1 MFKLPELPYGYDS
14 LQPVVSET
22 TMRTH
27 HDKHHKAYVDVTNTL
42 VPEKKLE
49 GKTLEEVVAFAK
61 ANDEKK
67 LFNQSGQAWNH
78 AFFWECMTPTFAK
91 PQGALADAISSAFG
105 DLEQLKAKFV
115 AEGVG
120 HFASGWVW
128 LVVEGGVLKV
138 ISTHDADTAIAHE
151 GVKPVLVCD
160 LWEHA
165 YYLDYKNL
173 RKDFLEKWFD
183 GVANWA
189 FAAQQ
194 FEAAVDKGEA
204 YAYPAPADQAAAA

>member
-1 MFKLPELPYGYDS
+1 MFKLPELPYGYDA
-14 LQPVVSET
+14 LQPVVSEI

-27 HDKHHKAYVDVTNTL
+27 HDKHHKAYVDVANTL
-42 VPEKKLE
+42 VAEKGLS
-49 GKTLEEVVAFAK
+49 GKTMEDLVKYAK
-61 ANDEKK
+61 ATPGEQK

-78 AFFWECMTPTFAK
+78 AFFWESMAPSPAK
-91 PQGALADAISSAFG
+91 PQGAFADAVKAAFG

-128 LVVEGGVLKV
+128 LVAEGGALKV
-138 ISTHDADTAIAHE
+138 ISTHDADTALVHDAAPI
-151 GVKPVLVCD
+151 LVCD

-183 GVANWA
+183 GVANWG
-189 FAAQQ
+189 FAAKQ
-194 FEAAVDKGEA
+194 FDAALGKGEG
-204 YAYPAPADQAAAA
+204 YRYPAPADQA

>member
-1 MFKLPELPYGYDS
+1 MFKLPELPYGYDA
-14 LQPVVSET
+14 LQPTVSEI

-27 HDKHHKAYVDVTNTL
+27 HDKHHKAYVDTTNTL
-42 VPEKKLE
+42 VGEKGLA
-49 GKTLEEVVAFAK
+49 GKTMEEVVKFAK
-61 ANDEKK
+61 DKGETK

-78 AFFWECMTPTFAK
+78 AFFWECMTPDAK
-91 PQGALADAISSAFG
+91 KPDGELAKAIDGAFGSLAD
-105 DLEQLKAKFV
+105 LKTKFV

-128 LVVEGGVLKV
+128 IVSEGGALKV
-138 ISTHDADTAIAHE
+138 ISTHDADTALVH
-151 GVKPVLVCD
+151 GVTPILVCD

-183 GVANWA
+183 GAANWA
-189 FAAQQ
+189 FAAKQL
-194 FEAAVDKGEA
+194 AGDA
-204 YAYPAPADQAAAA
+204 YRYPAPTDEAKAA

>member
-1 MFKLPELPYGYDS
+1 MFKLPDLPYGYDA
-14 LQPVVSET
+14 LQPTVSET

-27 HDKHHKAYVDVTNTL
+27 HDKHHKAYVDTTNTL
-42 VPEKKLE
+42 VGEKGLT

-61 ANDEKK
+61 EKGETK

-78 AFFWECMTPTFAK
+78 AFFWECMAPGAAK
-91 PQGALADAISSAFG
+91 PEGDLAAAIDSAFG
-105 DLEQLKAKFV
+105 SLADLKTKFV

-128 LVVEGGVLKV
+128 LVSEGGTLKV
-138 ISTHDADTAIAHE
+138 ISTHDADTALVH
-151 GVKPVLVCD
+151 GVTPLLVCD

-165 YYLDYKNL
+165 YYLDYKNV
-173 RKDFLEKWFD
+173 RKEFLETWFA

-194 FEAAVDKGEA
+194 LAGDA
-204 YAYPAPADQAAAA
+204 YRYPAPVDQAQAA

>member
-1 MFKLPELPYGYDS
+1 MFKLPELPYGYDA
-14 LQPVVSET
+14 LQPTVSET

-27 HDKHHKAYVDVTNTL
+27 HDKHHKAYVDTTNSL
-42 VPEKKLE
+42 VGEKGLS

-61 ANDEKK
+61 EKGEQK

-78 AFFWECMTPTFAK
+78 AFFWECMTPNAAK
-91 PQGALADAISSAFG
+91 PEGELAKAIDSAFG
-105 DLEQLKAKFV
+105 SLADLKTKFV
-115 AEGVG
+115 TEGVG

-128 LVVEGGVLKV
+128 LVSEGGALKV
-138 ISTHDADTAIAHE
+138 ISTHDADTALVH
-151 GVKPVLVCD
+151 GVTPILVCD

-189 FAAQQ
+189 FAAKQL
-194 FEAAVDKGEA
+194 AGET
-204 YAYPAPADQAAAA
+204 YRYPAPTDEAKAA

>member
-1 MFKLPELPYGYDS
+1 MFKLPELPYGYDA
-14 LQPVVSET
+14 LQPTVSET

-27 HDKHHKAYVDVTNTL
+27 HDKHHKAYVDTTNTL
-42 VPEKKLE
+42 IGEKGLA
-49 GKTLEEVVAFAK
+49 GKTMEEVVKFAK
-61 ANDEKK
+61 EKGETK

-78 AFFWECMTPTFAK
+78 AFFWECMTPDAK
-91 PQGALADAISSAFG
+91 KPEGELAKAIDSAFG
-105 DLEQLKAKFV
+105 SLADLKTKFV
-115 AEGVG
+115 TEGVG

-128 LVVEGGVLKV
+128 IVSEGGALKV
-138 ISTHDADTAIAHE
+138 ISTHDADTVLVH
-151 GVKPVLVCD
+151 GVTPVLVCD

-189 FAAQQ
+189 FAAKQLSG
-194 FEAAVDKGEA
+194 DA
-204 YAYPAPADQAAAA
+204 YRYPAPTDEAKAA

>member
-1 MFKLPELPYGYDS
+1 MFKLPELPYGYDA
-14 LQPVVSET
+14 LQPTVSEI

-27 HDKHHKAYVDVTNTL
+27 HDKHHKAYVDTTNTL
-42 VPEKKLE
+42 VGEKGLA
-49 GKTLEEVVAFAK
+49 GKTMEEVVKFAK
-61 ANDEKK
+61 DKGETK

-78 AFFWECMTPTFAK
+78 AFFWECMTPDAK
-91 PQGALADAISSAFG
+91 KPEGELAKAIDGAFGSLAD
-105 DLEQLKAKFV
+105 LKTKFV

-128 LVVEGGVLKV
+128 IVSEGGALKV
-138 ISTHDADTAIAHE
+138 ISTHDADTALVH
-151 GVKPVLVCD
+151 GVTPILVCD

-189 FAAQQ
+189 FAAKQL
-194 FEAAVDKGEA
+194 AGDA
-204 YAYPAPADQAAAA
+204 YRYPAPTDEAKAA

>member
-14 LQPVVSET
+14 LQPTVSET

-27 HDKHHKAYVDVTNTL
+27 HDKHHKAYVDTTNTL
-42 VPEKKLE
+42 VPEKGLQ
-49 GKTLEEVVAFAK
+49 GKTMEEVVKFAK
-61 ANDEKK
+61 EKGETK

-78 AFFWECMTPTFAK
+78 AFFWECMTPDFKAPEADLAK
-91 PQGALADAISSAFG
+91 AIDSAFG
-105 DLEQLKAKFV
+105 SLADLKTKFV

-128 LVVEGGVLKV
+128 IVADGGALKV
-138 ISTHDADTAIAHE
+138 ISTHDADTALVH
-151 GVKPVLVCD
+151 GVTPILVCD

-189 FAAQQ
+189 FAAKQLAC
-194 FEAAVDKGEA
+194 EG
-204 YAYPAPADQAAAA
+204 YRYPAPTDQAKAA

>member
-14 LQPVVSET
+14 LQPTVSEV

-27 HDKHHKAYVDVTNTL
+27 HDKHHKAYVDVANTL
-42 VPEKKLE
+42 VAEKGLSD
-49 GKTLEEVVAFAK
+49 KTMEDLVAYAK
-61 ANDEKK
+61 ATPGEQK

-78 AFFWECMTPTFAK
+78 AFFWECMTPDFKAPEGDLAK
-91 PQGALADAISSAFG
+91 AIDSAFG
-105 DLEQLKAKFV
+105 SLADLKTKFV

-128 LVVEGGVLKV
+128 IVAEGGALKV
-138 ISTHDADTAIAHE
+138 ISTHDADTALVH
-151 GVKPVLVCD
+151 GVTPILVCD

-183 GVANWA
+183 GVANWV
-189 FAAQQ
+189 FAAKQL
-194 FEAAVDKGEA
+194 AGET
-204 YAYPAPADQAAAA
+204 YAYPAPTDEAQAA

>member
-1 MFKLPELPYGYDS
+1 MFKLPDLPYGYDA
-14 LQPVVSET
+14 LQPTVSET

-27 HDKHHKAYVDVTNTL
+27 HDKHHKAYVDTTNTL
-42 VPEKKLE
+42 VGEKGLT

-61 ANDEKK
+61 EKGETK

-78 AFFWECMTPTFAK
+78 AFFWECMAPGAAK
-91 PQGALADAISSAFG
+91 PEGDLAAAIDSAFG
-105 DLEQLKAKFV
+105 SLADLKTKFV

-128 LVVEGGVLKV
+128 LVSEGGTLKV
-138 ISTHDADTAIAHE
+138 ISTHDADTALVH
-151 GVKPVLVCD
+151 GVTPLLVCD

-173 RKDFLEKWFD
+173 RKDFLETWFD
-183 GVANWA
+183 TVANWA
-189 FAAQQ
+189 FAAKQL
-194 FEAAVDKGEA
+194 AGET
-204 YAYPAPADQAAAA
+204 YTYPAPSDEAKAA

>member
-1 MFKLPELPYGYDS
+1 MFILPDLTYGYDS
-14 LQPVVSET
+14 LQPVVSEI

-49 GKTLEEVVAFAK
+49 GKTLEEVVKFAK
-61 ANDEKK
+61 ANGETK

-78 AFFWECMTPTFAK
+78 AFFWESMTPDAAK
-91 PQGALADAISSAFG
+91 PAGALADAINAAFG
-105 DLEQLKAKFV
+105 DLDQLKAKFV

-128 LVVEGGVLKV
+128 LVAEGGALKV
-138 ISTHDADTAIAHE
+138 ISTHDADTAIVHD
-151 GVKPVLVCD
+151 GLTPLLLCD
-160 LWEHA
+160 VWEHA

-189 FAAQQ
+189 FAAKQ
-194 FEAAVDKGEA
+194 FDAAQGKGDA
-204 YAYPAPADQAAAA
+204 YAYPKPT

>member
-1 MFKLPELPYGYDS
+1 MFKLPELPYGYDA
-14 LQPVVSET
+14 LQPTVSET

-27 HDKHHKAYVDVTNTL
+27 HDKHHKAYVDTTNTL
-42 VPEKKLE
+42 VGEKGLA
-49 GKTLEEVVAFAK
+49 GKTMEEVVKFAK
-61 ANDEKK
+61 DKGETK

-78 AFFWECMTPTFAK
+78 AFFWECMTPGGGKPEGELAK
-91 PQGALADAISSAFG
+91 AIESAFG
-105 DLEQLKAKFV
+105 SLADLKTKFV

-128 LVVEGGVLKV
+128 IVAEGGALKV
-138 ISTHDADTAIAHE
+138 ISTHDADTALVH
-151 GVKPVLVCD
+151 GVTPILVCD

-183 GVANWA
+183 GVANWT
-189 FAAQQ
+189 FAAKQL
-194 FEAAVDKGEA
+194 AGDA
-204 YAYPAPADQAAAA
+204 YRYPAPSDEAKAA

>member
-1 MFKLPELPYGYDS
+1 MFKLPELPYGYDA
-14 LQPVVSET
+14 LQPTVSET

-27 HDKHHKAYVDVTNTL
+27 HDKHHKAYVDTTNSL
-42 VPEKKLE
+42 IGEKGLS
-49 GKTLEEVVAFAK
+49 GKTMEEVVKFAK
-61 ANDEKK
+61 DKGETK

-78 AFFWECMTPTFAK
+78 AFFWECMAPGGGKPEGELAK
-91 PQGALADAISSAFG
+91 AIDSAFG
-105 DLEQLKAKFV
+105 SLSDLKTKFV

-128 LVVEGGVLKV
+128 IVAEGGALKV
-138 ISTHDADTAIAHE
+138 ISTHDADTAIVH
-151 GVKPVLVCD
+151 GVTPILVCD

-189 FAAQQ
+189 FAAKQL
-194 FEAAVDKGEA
+194 AGDA
-204 YAYPAPADQAAAA
+204 YRYPAPTDEAKAA